1 MSAGGGLSASNSSSS
16 STGAQKS
23 GDVGGSTL
31 TFGGIN
37 TGKQSQNSALLI
49 GVVAVAVVI
58 GLVLV
63 FRKK

>member
-1 MSAGGGLSASNSSSS
+1 MSAGGGLSASNSSSA
-16 STGAQKS
+16 STGDQKS
-23 GDVGGSTL
+23 GDIAGGVFS
-31 TFGGIN
+31 FGGIN

-49 GVVAVAVVI
+49 GVVAVVVVI

>member
-16 STGAQKS
+16 STGDQKS
-23 GDVGGSTL
+23 GDVGGSTF

-37 TGKQSQNSALLI
+37 TGKQSQNSALMI
-49 GVVAVAVVI
+49 AVVAVAVVI

-63 FRKK
+63 FKKR